1 MAMPGCSARTA
12 SADSRWL
19 ACWAG
24 SLRRVWRRLAQPARG
39 DRRTAAGT
47 AALALAAATL
57 LSGLGWS
64 SGVEL
69 SAVGYNLLGWHFALG
84 LVLTIA
90 VAVHAVVRAKPLR
103 RRDLAGRRQFIRGA
117 AVAAGSYLV
126 WELQRPVSAL
136 FGLRGARRRFTGSYE
151 SGSLAGNAFPSTSW
165 VAAAP
170 GRCRTTPIA
179 SS

>member
-1 MAMPGCSARTA
+1 MTARAT
-12 SADSRWL
+12 DWGL
-19 ACWAG
+19 ALLVGLLFATGVMTFFAG
-24 SLRRVWRRLAQPARG
+24 QRGDAWVFGAHGVGGFALAGVLGWKLRRVWRRLARPARWG
-39 DRRTAAGT
+39 RRTAAGT

-117 AVAAGSYLV
+117 AVAAGS
-126 WELQRPVSAL
+126 
-136 FGLRGARRRFTGSYE
+136 
-151 SGSLAGNAFPSTSW
+151 
-165 VAAAP
+165 
-170 GRCRTTPIA
+170 
-179 SS
+179 